1 MSPIYAPDAEPL
13 DRTLKVNVSRR
24 QVRDLDLIAQEFG
37 MTRSWVVREALQ
49 IGVPAVIG
57 HLRSLRESGFRPSGQ
72 VLSPRAAG
80 PRRGPRSDG
89 PREDRWVYRPDVA
102 PEGQKA
108 PAYDDDEE

>member
-24 QVRDLDLIAQEFG
+24 QLRDLDLIAQEFG
-37 MTRSWVVREALQ
+37 MSRSWIVREALR
-49 IGVPAVIG
+49 IGVPAAIG
-57 HLRSLRESGFRPSGQ
+57 RLRWLREAGFRASGQ
-72 VLSPRAAG
+72 AISPRAAW

-89 PREDRWVYRPDVA
+89 PREDRWVHRPNLE

-108 PAYDDDEE
+108 PALDDDEE